1 VRLKGYNSRHEPLGL
16 RYIAQSVSYGFMPQM
31 ETVKVSQNHSVGS
44 FGKKRVYIPDYLHC
58 AKIFQ
63 TEQIRKNFS
72 EI

>member
-1 VRLKGYNSRHEPLGL
+1 
-16 RYIAQSVSYGFMPQM
+16 MPQM